1 MSTPFPFGLINL
13 GGYGHMRGVTLA
25 RPTDSVRNLLPAGLE
40 LGDQDVTPKG
50 THPIILLFNDM
61 YRAELSFPNLLPSMT
76 YHEHF
81 IAIPFAFLSRTT
93 LIPGYPGPYYYL
105 VKGYLDSFFATI
117 GGRFLWGLPKELTN
131 LKVTANQYTVY
142 NPCGR
147 RLTSLAWN
155 THGENNFRPLAELPN
170 FSPIREMLSRPIV
183 SMMPA
188 AVGPFFVTSDFHI
201 QWEAAT
207 LRPLQTT
214 VEVDVAFV
222 PGYECGR
229 YPASGRSPGID
240 RSVLGSYEL
249 QAPWKITTIY
259 PPMLANGERT

>member
-1 MSTPFPFGLINL
+1 
-13 GGYGHMRGVTLA
+13 
-25 RPTDSVRNLLPAGLE
+25 
-40 LGDQDVTPKG
+40 
-50 THPIILLFNDM
+50 
-61 YRAELSFPNLLPSMT
+61 MT